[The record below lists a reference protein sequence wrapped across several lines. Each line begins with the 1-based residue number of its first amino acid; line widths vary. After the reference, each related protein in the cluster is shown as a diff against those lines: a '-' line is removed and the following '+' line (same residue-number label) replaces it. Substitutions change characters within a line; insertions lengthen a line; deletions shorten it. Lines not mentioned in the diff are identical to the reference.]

1 MINWDHLNSDLIP
14 ELRMII
20 SDQQLCG
27 AKCNLLYVLP
37 FQMSKFLWISLKHK
51 IQICGYELCVYLE
64 LL

>member
-51 IQICGYELCVYLE
+51 I
-64 LL
+64 